1 MKLYPANLPFGGRP
15 IAWFKCSLRDVEPA
29 SLSLEPEAEVME
41 NAVIASLIVVE
52 QKYRVKN
59 KYGFTQTSHSV
70 GLPIIPS

>member
-15 IAWFKCSLRDVEPA
+15 IAWFKCSLRGAELA
-29 SLSLEPEAEVME
+29 SLSLEPEAEVMI

-52 QKYRVKN
+52 QKYRVQN
-59 KYGFTQTSHSV
+59 KSGYMQTSHSV